1 MRYHIFTEEASDSY
15 DIAILCK
22 PSSFNKDDLIKYYIK
37 PLEAIGISRDRI
49 IAYDLAYAMGKV
61 TASLAKEY
69 VIDLLPTLED
79 LGVKHILCTDAQYFK
94 TISKQKQADKLLGYI
109 FDVPNYQGMKIT
121 FGLSYSALIYN
132 PNNHSK
138 MSLGIS
144 TLKGMIQDDFNLLGS
159 NIIDTAVY
167 PSSIGDISNLLSEL
181 SSYPSVTVDIET
193 TSLNFWEAEIVSI
206 AFAVDKHN
214 GGAFMVNDDPQ
225 ILAMLKEWFINYQ
238 GNVKYHNVNFDVKV
252 LIYKLFMNNLLDTE
266 GIIQGIE
273 VMTKSIDDTKIIAYL
288 ALNSTTKPEYSLKS
302 LAYEYTGNYAEE
314 DIKNIRKMD
323 KDKLLQYNL
332 TDTLATWYVY
342 DKYYQV
348 LVDENLLDLYH
359 GLMLDS
365 MRVLLQIELTGLPL
379 DLQEVAKVKADLQQQ
394 VDAITDYFNNTSEV
408 QEALDLLRQEAVDKK
423 NQTLKKTKHDIS
435 MPKYQNMKFNLN
447 SGAHLIKLLYSVIG
461 LPVIDLTDTKLPAT
475 GNKTIKKLINH
486 ASPQHQ
492 IILKKLLDYLSII
505 KILTSF
511 IPAFENAV
519 DKGQEVAY
527 LHGSFIIGGTVSG
540 RLSSKNPNMQNLPS
554 SSKLSKLIK
563 QCFKAPQGELFVGAD
578 FASLEDRINA
588 LLTKDTNKLKVYTD
602 GYDGHSLRAYN
613 YWKDEIHINQVEEST
628 RCFEVN
634 GIRFT
639 EFDEIIYKGIA
650 YNGLDFYN
658 KFTFHSVNA

>member
-37 PLEAIGISRDRI
+37 PLEAMGISRDRI

-159 NIIDTAVY
+159 NIIDTAIY
-167 PSSIGDISNLLSEL
+167 PSSIGDISNLLIEL
-181 SSYPSVTVDIET
+181 SSYPSVTIDIET

-238 GNVKYHNVNFDVKV
+238 GNTKYHNVNFDAKV
-252 LIYKLFMNNLLDTE
+252 LIYKLFMDNLLDTE

-394 VDAITDYFNNTSEV
+394 VDVITDYFNNTSEV
-408 QEALDLLRQEAVDKK
+408 QEALEIIRQEAVDKK

-461 LPVIDLTDTKLPAT
+461 LPIIDLTDTKLPAT

-492 IILKKLLDYLSII
+492 IILEKLLDYLSII

-588 LLTKDTNKLKVYTD
+588 LLTKDKNKIRVYTD

>member
-1 MRYHIFTEEASDSY
+1 MRYHIFTEEANASY
-15 DIAILCK
+15 DVAILCK
-22 PSSFNKDDLIKYYIK
+22 PSSFIKDDLIKYYIK
-37 PLEAIGISRDRI
+37 PLEGMGISRDRI

-69 VIDLLPTLED
+69 VADLLPALED

-109 FDVPNYQGMKIT
+109 FDVPNYQGIKIT

-159 NIIDTAVY
+159 NIINTAVY
-167 PSSIGDISNLLSEL
+167 PSSIRDIRNLLSEL

-206 AFAVDKHN
+206 AFAIDKCN

-238 GNVKYHNVNFDVKV
+238 GNTKYHNANFDVKV
-252 LIYKLFMNNLLDTE
+252 LVYKLFMNNLLDTE

-273 VMTKSIDDTKIIAYL
+273 VMTKNIDDTKIISYL

-314 DIKNIRKMD
+314 DIKNIRRMD
-323 KDKLLQYNL
+323 KNKLLQYNL

-342 DKYYQV
+342 DKYYPV
-348 LVDENLLDLYH
+348 LINENLLDLYH

-379 DLQEVAKVKADLQQQ
+379 DMQEVAKVKADLQQQ
-394 VDAITDYFNNTSEV
+394 VDVITDYFNNTAEV
-408 QEALDLLRQEAVDKK
+408 QEAINLLRQEAVDKK
-423 NQTLKKTKHDIS
+423 NLTLKKTKHDIS
-435 MPKYQNMKFNLN
+435 MPKYQNMEFNLN
-447 SGAHLIKLLYSVIG
+447 SGTHLSKLLYTVMG
-461 LPVIDLTDTKLPAT
+461 LPIIDLTDTKLPAT

-486 ASPQHQ
+486 ASSQHQ
-492 IILKKLLDYLSII
+492 SILEKLLDYLSII

-588 LLTKDTNKLKVYTD
+588 LLTKDKNKLKVYTD
-602 GYDGHSLRAYN
+602 GFDGHSLRAYN
-613 YWKDEIHINQVEEST
+613 YWKDEIHINQVEETT

-639 EFDEIIYKGIA
+639 EFDEIIYKGVV
-650 YNGLDFYN
+650 YNGLLFYN
-658 KFTFHSVNA
+658 KFTFNRESL